1 MNTDTT
7 NTKALT
13 DQARRRYFA
22 AFRSVFGAAGS
33 DTARRELQLLVVGKP
48 SAARDAA
55 RPMTIKDFDGLT
67 ARLAMLAAYRRS
79 GGRLPAPAP
88 KPEPEPKDEDAEY
101 DRIVKNV
108 RVHGGSSPS
117 YF

>member
-7 NTKALT
+7 DTKAT

-55 RPMTIKDFDGLT
+55 RPMTVKDFDGLT
-67 ARLAMLAAYRRS
+67 ARLSMLAAYRRS
-79 GGRLPAPAP
+79 AGRLPAPAP
-88 KPEPEPKDEDAEY
+88 EPTPKDEAAEH
-101 DRIVKNV
+101 DRIMRNV
-108 RVHGGSSPS
+108 RVHGSPS
-117 YF
+117 PRYF